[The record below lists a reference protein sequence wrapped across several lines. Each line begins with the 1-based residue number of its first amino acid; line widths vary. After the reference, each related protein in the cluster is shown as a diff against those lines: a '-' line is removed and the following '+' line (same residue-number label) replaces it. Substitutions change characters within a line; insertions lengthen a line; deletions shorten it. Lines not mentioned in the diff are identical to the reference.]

1 MGSIYNWADFT
12 FTWLFLF
19 KEEFIDAI
27 KPINPKRKIRK
38 KRSDIFLALS
48 IVLRLSSL
56 TKMEIKDSMNLKLKL
71 RKN

>member
-1 MGSIYNWADFT
+1 M
-12 FTWLFLF
+12 
-19 KEEFIDAI
+19 DAI

-48 IVLRLSSL
+48 IVIRLLSL
-56 TKMEIKDSMNLKLKL
+56 TKMEIKDATNLKLKL